1 MTENCKVC
9 SPRRTVNVYYEKLD
23 GGIAY
28 IEVLSFSEAI
38 TYEQFENALKQAKE
52 DGCSSYLFDM
62 RNNPGGSLDVICK
75 CLDLL
80 LPKGITVN
88 IVDAAGTVTTRES
101 DAEHFLDAPMAVL
114 CNGNTASAAELFTA
128 DLRDYGLA
136 TLVGETTFGK
146 GTVQT
151 ITPLSDGSAVKMTT
165 RYYNPMSNVSYDGI
179 GIVPDVTVELTE
191 KQRSR
196 FYLLTHEE
204 DPQMQAAIKAL
215 LGKTS
220 K

>member
-1 MTENCKVC
+1 
-9 SPRRTVNVYYEKLD
+9 
-23 GGIAY
+23 
-28 IEVLSFSEAI
+28 
-38 TYEQFENALKQAKE
+38 
-52 DGCSSYLFDM
+52 M
-62 RNNPGGSLDVICK
+62 RNNPGGNLDVICK

-88 IVDAAGTVTTRES
+88 IVDADGNVTTRES
-101 DAEHFLDAPMAVL
+101 DAEHYLDAPMAVL

-136 TLVGETTFGK
+136 TLVGVTTFGK

-151 ITPLSDGSAVKMTT
+151 ITPLADGSAVKMTT

-179 GIVPDVTVELTE
+179 GIVPDITVELTE
-191 KQRSR
+191 EQSKR
-196 FYLLTHEE
+196 FYLLTLEE

-215 LGKTS
+215 QGKTND
-220 K
+220 